1 MLNVNIIIL
10 ILDKL
15 IFLNSFTFF
24 CLHSCDASFWMTN
37 LWHKIIW
44 IVIWSL
50 FLIIIF
56 YICITI
62 SNSLSWFIVIF
73 LNILSGWICPNILE
87 IMWIILIIDHS
98 LTIKKVFLKIIFLE
112 LKIIFCW
119 FFFFQI
125 STLVFH
131 IYYLR
136 ILNL

>member
-10 ILDKL
+10 ILDNL

-37 LWHKIIW
+37 LRHKIIW

-56 YICITI
+56 NICITI
-62 SNSLSWFIVIF
+62 TSSLSWFIVIF
-73 LNILSGWICPNILE
+73 FIILCSRICFHILK
-87 IMWIILIIDHS
+87 IMWTILIINHS
-98 LTIKKVFLKIIFLE
+98 LTTDKMFLKIICLE

-119 FFFFQI
+119 SFWFEI

-131 IYYLR
+131 IYY
-136 ILNL
+136 